1 MRVPFALAVLSFCL
15 LARPSIGQA
24 QSADNLLLVINAD
37 SPASVEVG
45 EYYAKV
51 RHVAADHIV
60 RLHTPAAE
68 TISRPDFEQTIV
80 FPISTT
86 LARQS
91 LQDRIL
97 YIVLTKGV
105 PIRIAGTGGREGT
118 ASSVDSEL
126 CLLYMRFLGANLPVL
141 GWVPNPYYL
150 GSRPQ
155 AEAKRS
161 TRFTSELYLVTR
173 LDGFTVE
180 DVLAL
185 IDRAARAV
193 PQGKVVLDEKA
204 TLLDRGGDEWLQ
216 EAANRLKQT
225 GVADQVVLD
234 TTRDVAS
241 TPDPVIGYY
250 SWGSNDPAHVQRQ
263 SGLKFSPGAI
273 GAMFVSTDA
282 RTFTEP
288 PATWKPSGPNGGPNF
303 GGSFQSLA
311 GDLIRDGLTGVAGHV
326 NEPYLDATIRPQI
339 LFPAYVSGFNLAE
352 AFYLAMPYLSWQT
365 VVIGDPLC
373 APFSKTPLAPSELDK
388 GLDPETGLP
397 ALFVE
402 RRLAIADRA
411 GLKAAGVKVMLR
423 LEGEVGR
430 GDTSNLETLLVRAT
444 ELEPRLLVA
453 QTQLAELYANRQ
465 EWDKAIDRYRRIV
478 AVDDK
483 NQFAMNNLAY
493 YLAEYGHAPG
503 EALPIAQR
511 AYRLA
516 PAPEFADTVGW
527 IHHLL
532 GEDNAAVP
540 FINQAV
546 AQRPGNVDVLIH
558 AATIHSAV
566 HENARARTELD
577 AAEKLG
583 LSDSQ
588 KAAVLALRQALERP
602 RP

>member
-1 MRVPFALAVLSFCL
+1 MRALFALVVVSFGL
-15 LARPSIGQA
+15 LGLPSAGQA

-45 EYYAKV
+45 EYYAKI
-51 RHVAADHIV
+51 RHVTADHVV
-60 RLHTPAAE
+60 RLHAPATE
-68 TISRPDFEQTIV
+68 TIARADFERTIV
-80 FPISTT
+80 LPISAT

-91 LQDRIL
+91 LQDRVL

-126 CLLYMRFLGANLPVL
+126 CLLYRRFLGANLPVL

-150 GSRPQ
+150 GARPQ
-155 AEAKRS
+155 SEAKRF
-161 TRFTSELYLVTR
+161 TRFASDLYLVTR

-185 IDRAARAV
+185 IDRAAGAV

-216 EAANRLKQT
+216 QAADRLKQT
-225 GVADQVVLD
+225 AVADQVLLD

-263 SGLKFSPGAI
+263 SGLEFSPGAI
-273 GAMFVSTDA
+273 GAMYVSTDG

-288 PATWKPSGPNGGPNF
+288 PATWKPSGPDGGPQF

-311 GDLIRDGLTGVAGHV
+311 GDLIRDGLTGVAAHV

-339 LFPAYVSGFNLAE
+339 LFPAYVAGFNLAE
-352 AFYLAMPYLSWQT
+352 SFYLAMPYLSWQT

-373 APFSKTPLAPSELDK
+373 APFSKTPIAPPELDK
-388 GLDPETGLP
+388 GLDAETGLP
-397 ALFVE
+397 ALFAE
-402 RRLAIADRA
+402 RRLAIAA
-411 GLKAAGVKVMLR
+411 AGGLKPEGVKLMLK
-423 LEGEVGR
+423 LEAELASGNR
-430 GDTSNLETLLVRAT
+430 ANIETFLLRAT

-453 QTQLAELYANRQ
+453 QTQLAELYASRQ
-465 EWDKAIDRYRRIV
+465 DWDKAIDRYRRIV

-483 NQFAMNNLAY
+483 NQIAMNNLAY
-493 YLAEYGHAPG
+493 FLAEYGHAAK

-511 AYRLA
+511 AYRLT
-516 PAPEFADTVGW
+516 PDPTVADTVGW

-532 GEDNAAVP
+532 GDDNAAVP
-540 FINQAV
+540 FINMAV
-546 AQRPGNVDVLIH
+546 AQLPQNADVLIH
-558 AATIHSAV
+558 AATVHAAV
-566 HENARARTELD
+566 HEGARARAELD
-577 AAEKLG
+577 AVEKLS
-583 LSDSQ
+583 LSDGQ
-588 KAAVLALRQALERP
+588 KAAVLALRQAVGRP
-602 RP
+602 